1 MKYLYTYGLS
11 GVVDAPS
18 EEHARMQLLMGIS
31 LSSRV
36 AALGPDIVIRVEKI
50 EEKEAETN
58 GAQPKRRQKSAAKPQ
73 LFEH

>member
-11 GVVDAPS
+11 GVVEAPS

-36 AALGPDIVIRVEKI
+36 AALGPDIIIRVEKV
-50 EEKEAETN
+50 EEEAGTN
-58 GAQPKRRQKSAAKPQ
+58 GAKEPPQ
-73 LFEH
+73 RPHQTSPRLEH

>member
-1 MKYLYTYGLS
+1 MKYLFTYGLS

-50 EEKEAETN
+50 EEEN
-58 GAQPKRRQKSAAKPQ
+58 GAKPDPLPQ
-73 LFEH
+73 VPHLTPPHQMEH